1 MTVGMVDCAL
11 CALSKNAAEQ
21 VAQELAAAKAEA
33 GASLASLVPCVLR
46 KKRSAY
52 LHISD
57 APVVHG
63 FGTTGWMLLV
73 LLLCLMGVV
82 RPASSTWLADAAPT
96 AVRSQ
101 GFLKCPIIIKCG
113 CIILQMEILIV
124 LRILGAI
131 TMIE

>member
-33 GASLASLVPCVLR
+33 GASLASSSIASCGKNDRPI
-46 KKRSAY
+46 Y
-52 LHISD
+52 ISD

-124 LRILGAI
+124 LRIL
-131 TMIE
+131 